1 MNFKSG
7 HDAEFTIWKS
17 MKALEAL
24 HTRSSVPKLSDPLPD
39 RETLENIYKAA
50 FRAADHG
57 VLRPWRFLLIKGES
71 RQRLGDLFVKA
82 AESDDLDIT
91 EAKRQSLRQKPLRA
105 PLIMVSVSSARE
117 HPKVPAFEQDLS
129 TAAATQ
135 NMMLAAFAQGVGAM
149 WRTGTMAYHPIVM
162 KGLGLASHEKIISF
176 LYLGTIC
183 GGTKN
188 LTEPDLGEF
197 FQDW

>member
-1 MNFKSG
+1 
-7 HDAEFTIWKS
+7 

-24 HTRSSVPKLSDPLPD
+24 HTRSSIPKLTDPLPQQAV
-39 RETLENIYKAA
+39 LENIYKAA

-57 VLRPWRFLLIKGES
+57 VLRPWRFLLIKDQA

-82 AESDDLDIT
+82 ALDDDANIT
-91 EAKRQSLRQKPLRA
+91 EAKKQSLRRKPLRA
-105 PLIMVSVSSARE
+105 PLIVVSISSARQ

-149 WRTGTMAYHPIVM
+149 WRTGAMAYHPIVM
-162 KGLGLASHEKIISF
+162 EGLGLARHEKIISF
-176 LYLGTIC
+176 LYLGTIS
-183 GGTKN
+183 GATKN
-188 LTEPDLGEF
+188 LVEPDLSDF
-197 FQDW
+197 FKDW